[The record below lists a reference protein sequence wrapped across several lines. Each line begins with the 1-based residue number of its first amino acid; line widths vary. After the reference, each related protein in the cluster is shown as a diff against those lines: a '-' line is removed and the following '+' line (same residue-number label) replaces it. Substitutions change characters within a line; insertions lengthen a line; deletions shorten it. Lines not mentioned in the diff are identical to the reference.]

1 MDKITKDNFITK
13 HLGTKSFIGKNI
25 EKEKDLLEINRLK
38 KPFFL
43 TIKNKKKLNK
53 AYRKKLNAKLVCKLI
68 NFEKISQGKEK
79 SILNCRKVRKKDATE
94 IKKIALE
101 KTSNSRFFN
110 DKKLPSHFREN
121 IRKNWVMNFFS
132 KKRGDEMIVAL
143 NKNKK
148 ILGFLLLKI
157 NKKKLIVDIL
167 ATRKKSQNLGVA
179 TSLINYINNKF
190 MYKKNVTLIAG
201 TQSNNT
207 SAKNFYKKNGFIEMN
222 MIYVYHKHFF
232 T

>member
-1 MDKITKDNFITK
+1 
-13 HLGTKSFIGKNI
+13 
-25 EKEKDLLEINRLK
+25 
-38 KPFFL
+38 
-43 TIKNKKKLNK
+43 
-53 AYRKKLNAKLVCKLI
+53 
-68 NFEKISQGKEK
+68 
-79 SILNCRKVRKKDATE
+79 
-94 IKKIALE
+94 
-101 KTSNSRFFN
+101 
-110 DKKLPSHFREN
+110 
-121 IRKNWVMNFFS
+121 MNFFS

-201 TQSNNT
+201 TQSDNT

-232 T
+232 I

>member
-1 MDKITKDNFITK
+1 MDKIIKDKFITK
-13 HLGTKSFIGKNI
+13 HLGTKSFICKNV
-25 EKEKDLLEINRLK
+25 EKEKDLLEIDRLK

-43 TIKNKKKLNK
+43 TIKNKNKLNK
-53 AYRKKLNAKLVCKLI
+53 VYQKKLNATLICKLI
-68 NFEKISQGKEK
+68 NFEKISQVKEK
-79 SILNCRKVRKKDATE
+79 SILSCRKIKKKDVPQ

-110 DKKLPSHFREN
+110 DIKLPLYFRKN

-143 NKNKK
+143 NKRKK

-157 NKKKLIVDIL
+157 KKKKLIIDII

-201 TQSNNT
+201 TQSDNT
-207 SAKNFYKKNGFIEMN
+207 SAKNFYIKNGFIEMN
-222 MIYVYHKHFF
+222 MIYVYHNHFF
-232 T
+232 I